1 MYSTGKNKRSDRNR
15 FRLKKYNKSG
25 LRLSVFKS
33 SKHLYAQVID
43 DDKGVTVCSVSTL
56 KMEKNKNICNMINA
70 KLIGEKIGKAAVE
83 KGVSKIYLDRGP
95 NIYHGIIKTIA
106 DSARS
111 TGLKF

>member
-1 MYSTGKNKRSDRNR
+1 
-15 FRLKKYNKSG
+15 
-25 LRLSVFKS
+25 
-33 SKHLYAQVID
+33 
-43 DDKGVTVCSVSTL
+43 
-56 KMEKNKNICNMINA
+56 MINA

-83 KGVSKIYLDRGP
+83 KVVAKIYLDRGP

>member
-56 KMEKNKNICNMINA
+56 KMEKK
-70 KLIGEKIGKAAVE
+70 
-83 KGVSKIYLDRGP
+83 
-95 NIYHGIIKTIA
+95 
-106 DSARS
+106 
-111 TGLKF
+111 